1 MNEPQNI
8 KQMRLK
14 LYEEV
19 WTEPM
24 TTVAVKYGISDNGL
38 RKRCKALNI
47 PLPPAGYWAK
57 VKAGKP
63 VPDRVPL
70 PPTLYNSSDKND
82 KSNGSTLKGQKK
94 EGILSLIATEELT
107 IEQLSNM
114 RDFDLLLPGSFEDFS
129 NWCSNIKVPGR
140 IQDYHALVSKHQS
153 EMDYREARDKEHPFR
168 DTGIRIWSPVEKVKY
183 RENEAVIP
191 IEVSS
196 KQYNRA
202 CRIADT
208 IINSFQELK
217 ARFSVERGNKDN
229 ITITL
234 LSTDLSFELVEHKTK
249 RRNLSERSALHELR
263 PIYEEVFDG
272 RLQINWTARKARYYS
287 SDKSAPILLSYSD
300 SGNKQLENQIPAMV
314 LELCKLCFNN
324 EIINGFEHK
333 ERAIQFEE
341 ERSERLEKEYA
352 EKQRKL
358 GEKRKV
364 QQETLI
370 NELPEHANN
379 WFKRNQLLKFADEL
393 ENYLANC
400 EVVDTVNLLQKYI
413 KLVRQNADNCNPLDR
428 ILDEMRALELLEES

>member
-8 KQMRLK
+8 EQMRLK

-19 WTEPM
+19 WSEPM
-24 TTVAVKYGISDNGL
+24 TTVAVRYGVSDNGL

-47 PLPPAGYWAK
+47 PLPTAGYWAK

-70 PPTLYNSSDKND
+70 PPTIYNSSDKTD
-82 KSNGSTLKGQKK
+82 KTDGTKPLAQKK
-94 EGILSLIATEELT
+94 DSILRYIDTEELT

-114 RDFDLLLPGSFEDFS
+114 HDFDLLLPGSFETFS
-129 NWCSNIKVPGR
+129 HWCSNIKVPGR

-153 EMDYREARDKEHPFR
+153 EMEYREARDKEHPFR
-168 DTGIRIWSPVEKVKY
+168 DTGIRIWSPVEKIKY

-196 KQYNRA
+196 KQYNHA
-202 CRIADT
+202 CRIVDT
-208 IINSFQELK
+208 IIKSFQELK

-234 LSTDLSFELVEHKTK
+234 LSTDLSFELIEHKTK
-249 RRNLSERSALHELR
+249 RRYLNEQSPSKDLR
-263 PIYEEVFDG
+263 PTYEEVYDG
-272 RLQINWTARKARYYS
+272 ILQIDWRARKAGYYT
-287 SDKSAPILLSYSD
+287 SDKSSVLLSFSD
-300 SGNKQLENQIPAMV
+300 TDTQLENQIPAMV

-341 ERSERLEKEYA
+341 ERSKRLEKEYA

-358 GEKRKV
+358 GEKRKA

-370 NELPEHANN
+370 NELPKHANN

-413 KLVRQNADNCNPLDR
+413 KLVRQNADKCNPLDR
-428 ILDEMRALELLEES
+428 ILDDMRIIESSED

>member
-8 KQMRLK
+8 EQMRLK

-19 WTEPM
+19 WSEPM
-24 TTVAVKYGISDNGL
+24 TTVAVRYGVSDNGL

-70 PPTLYNSSDKND
+70 PPTIYNSSDKSD
-82 KSNGSTLKGQKK
+82 KSDGTKPLAQKK
-94 EGILSLIATEELT
+94 DSILRYIDTEELT

-114 RDFDLLLPGSFEDFS
+114 QDFDLLLPGSFEAFS
-129 NWCSNIKVPGR
+129 HWCSSITVPGR
-140 IQDYHALVSKHQS
+140 IHDYHALVSKHQS
-153 EMDYREARDKEHPFR
+153 EMEYREARYKEHPFR

-208 IINSFQELK
+208 IIKSFQELK

-234 LSTDLSFELVEHKTK
+234 LSTDLSFALIEHKTK
-249 RRNLSERSALHELR
+249 RRYLNKQGSTQDLR
-263 PIYEEVFDG
+263 PIYEEVYDG
-272 RLQINWTARKARYYS
+272 GLQINWTARIVRYYS
-287 SDKSAPILLSYSD
+287 SDKSTPISLSYSESD
-300 SGNKQLENQIPAMV
+300 DKRLENQIPAMIH
-314 LELCKLCFNN
+314 ELCRLCFND
-324 EIINGFEHK
+324 EIINGLEQK
-333 ERAIQFEE
+333 ERSVQFEE
-341 ERSERLEKEYA
+341 ERNKRIEKENT
-352 EKQRKL
+352 ERQRNL
-358 GEKRKV
+358 GEKRQAQKDS
-364 QQETLI
+364 LI
-370 NELPEHANN
+370 NELPNHANN
-379 WFKRNQLLKFADEL
+379 WFKHNQLLRYADEL
-393 ENYLANC
+393 ETYLVNC
-400 EVVDTVNLLQKYI
+400 EVEDRANLLRKYI
-413 KLVRQNADNCNPLDR
+413 NFVRENADKFNPVER
-428 ILDEMRALELLEES
+428 ILDKMRLIESSKD